1 MIVTALSLSLCALII
16 SVITF
21 AFGVFFFIEF
31 KAMQKSTHQI
41 QMVPVDEF
49 GKVQS
54 ELQKVT
60 KTDQMEDDLDNI
72 I

>member
-1 MIVTALSLSLCALII
+1 
-16 SVITF
+16 
-21 AFGVFFFIEF
+21 
-31 KAMQKSTHQI
+31 
-41 QMVPVDEF
+41 MVPVDEF